1 MQAVAFEIAMLGTQ
15 GIDPS
20 KTDKRYTLNSVPGRK
35 FSPLQLLAYM
45 FAGFKALDES
55 VDTQL
60 DFEEEYQDA
69 LEIAKMD
76 R

>member
-1 MQAVAFEIAMLGTQ
+1 M
-15 GIDPS
+15 
-20 KTDKRYTLNSVPGRK
+20 
-35 FSPLQLLAYM
+35 AYM
-45 FAGFKALDES
+45 FAGFKAIDAS

-69 LEIAKMD
+69 LEIAKMG

>member
-1 MQAVAFEIAMLGTQ
+1 MQAVAVEIAVFGTQ

-20 KTDKRYTLNSVPGRK
+20 KTDKRYTLKSVPGRK

-45 FAGFKALDES
+45 FAGFKVIDAS

-60 DFEEEYQDA
+60 DFEDEYQDA
-69 LEIAKMD
+69 LEIARMD